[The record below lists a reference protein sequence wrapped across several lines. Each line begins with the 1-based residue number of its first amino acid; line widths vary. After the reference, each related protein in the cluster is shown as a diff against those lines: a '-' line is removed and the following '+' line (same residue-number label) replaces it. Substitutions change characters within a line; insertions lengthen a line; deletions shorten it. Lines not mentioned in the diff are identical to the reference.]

1 MSPGYAGPQDLDLAV
16 TGVPADAL
24 TVWNVNRVSSLKGV
38 LKASHMTHPGG
49 VVGMQASIGSR
60 LFASESL
67 WTQQDWVIV
76 YLVDS
81 YNISRKLVVA

>member
-1 MSPGYAGPQDLDLAV
+1 
-16 TGVPADAL
+16 
-24 TVWNVNRVSSLKGV
+24 
-38 LKASHMTHPGG
+38 MTHPGG